1 MQRKKVHKKSARHGG
16 TGDVISLGSVL
27 KSTLIATP
35 IALAIG
41 ILLILFA
48 TAILSTTDDPNKY
61 HTVTGLLLIYLT
73 ALLGGTLATRLH
85 RRRTPL
91 FCGITMGFLL
101 LLLLLL
107 LSVILP
113 NSGHEYSTAMQIGL
127 HALLFPAT
135 VAGALLGARER
146 RAKGRKR
153 YR

>member
-1 MQRKKVHKKSARHGG
+1 MQRKKGHKKSPRHSS
-16 TGDVISLGSVL
+16 TGDVVSLGSVL
-27 KSTLIATP
+27 KSALIATP

-41 ILLILFA
+41 MLLVLFA
-48 TAILSTTDDPNKY
+48 TAILSATDDPNKY
-61 HTVTGLLLIYLT
+61 HTVAGLLLIYLT

-107 LSVILP
+107 ISLVLP
-113 NSGHEYSTAMQIGL
+113 NSGHEYGNAMQIGL

-135 VAGALLGARER
+135 VAGALLGAREH
-146 RAKGRKR
+146 RAKRRKR
-153 YR
+153 HR